1 MRYVIAAELPA
12 GSLTAIPVRGW
23 NARAVISL
31 LRVRDA
37 LLTPSA
43 DQFQGLARALCR
55 NLARASTEAAITLT

>member
-1 MRYVIAAELPA
+1 MRYVVAAELQA
-12 GSLTAIPVRGW
+12 GSLTVVPVRGW

-43 DQFQGLARALCR
+43 DQFQALVR
-55 NLARASTEAAITLT
+55 KRFAEMSRERPRKRR